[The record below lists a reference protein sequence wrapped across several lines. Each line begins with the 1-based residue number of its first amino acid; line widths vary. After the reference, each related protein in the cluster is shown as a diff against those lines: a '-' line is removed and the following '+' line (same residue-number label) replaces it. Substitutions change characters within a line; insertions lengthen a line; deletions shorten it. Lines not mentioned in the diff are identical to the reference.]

1 LAWTANTAPAIKQE
15 NAQSPPQ
22 TVGEALAAPEH
33 SPVARQPELTSN
45 PPKEHRG
52 GLFRG
57 KRELEAELE
66 RLQGHLDALGFT
78 ERIALQAQL
87 ADLRSEVPKLAAERD
102 ALWSQVQPLRAELVS
117 LRNQLELAQKLL
129 ARVGELEAT
138 QFKMETAIA
147 QMQPITNQSAPQIG
161 LTELTRQISEA
172 S

>member
-1 LAWTANTAPAIKQE
+1 
-15 NAQSPPQ
+15 
-22 TVGEALAAPEH
+22 
-33 SPVARQPELTSN
+33 
-45 PPKEHRG
+45 
-52 GLFRG
+52 
-57 KRELEAELE
+57 
-66 RLQGHLDALGFT
+66 LQGHLDALGFT